1 MSTFSTVSQVL
12 KDATLFFSRSTPN
25 LANVIP
31 VMVMDI
37 INDRL
42 TAKANNRILSP
53 AIHSSLALGKKTLN
67 RYYAR
72 TDEVEAYRIAMSS
85 SYNIHFIPHR

>member
-1 MSTFSTVSQVL
+1 ML

-31 VMVMDI
+31 VMDI
-37 INDRL
+37 ISDRL
-42 TAKANNRILSP
+42 TTKAHDRSLSP
-53 AIHSSLALGKKTLN
+53 AIRSSLALAKKTLN

-72 TDEVEAYRIAMSS
+72 TDEVETYRIAMSMFVS
-85 SYNIHFIPHR
+85 HVYT